1 MGFFNF
7 IETFFFFSLA
17 ISFILILLLVYHF
30 KQRMTTLE
38 QKSDTMVGIINDI
51 AKELTY
57 IKQVTTNYMMTSP
70 ISNNDKTAYMY
81 QFPPPFHQRSSTP
94 AYGINHIEIIHEE
107 GENDDDE
114 EDEDD
119 DDDEDDDEDDDD
131 EDDDEEE
138 ADENQIQKI
147 VVSDSEIDDEI
158 KIINLDTEI
167 CEQTEHV
174 AVFIDEPVDVSNF
187 SGGRATFE
195 VSSEGAGSPLP
206 ESTDVIDEPL
216 DVSEVV
222 DEPVDVSEVVD
233 EPVDVSEVV
242 DEPVDT
248 VVASINS
255 ETLSMEEKET
265 YRKMTTQALKTV
277 VASKELVSD
286 PSKMKKYELLQ
297 LLGAGSNSVT
307 M

>member
-30 KQRMTTLE
+30 KQRMCTLE

-70 ISNNDKTAYMY
+70 VVNNDKTSYMY

-94 AYGINHIEIIHEE
+94 AYGINHIEIIPEE
-107 GENDDDE
+107 GDDNDDE
-114 EDEDD
+114 
-119 DDDEDDDEDDDD
+119 EDDDD
-131 EDDDEEE
+131 EDD
-138 ADENQIQKI
+138 DENQIQKI

-158 KIINLDTEI
+158 KIINLETDT
-167 CEQTEHV
+167 CEQIDHV
-174 AVFIDEPVDVSNF
+174 TVFIDEPVDV
-187 SGGRATFE
+187 TE
-195 VSSEGAGSPLP
+195 VVNEPVEVVNEPVEVA
-206 ESTDVIDEPL
+206 DEP
-216 DVSEVV
+216 VEVADEPV
-222 DEPVDVSEVVD
+222 EVADEPVDVMGSSVV
-233 EPVDVSEVV
+233 SM
-242 DEPVDT
+242 
-248 VVASINS
+248 NS
-255 ETLSMEEKET
+255 ESLSLEEKET

-286 PSKMKKYELLQ
+286 PSKLKKHELLQ

>member
-57 IKQVTTNYMMTSP
+57 VKQVTTNYMITSP
-70 ISNNDKTAYMY
+70 ISNNDKTSYMY
-81 QFPPPFHQRSSTP
+81 QFPPPFHQRSP
-94 AYGINHIEIIHEE
+94 AYGIEVIRE
-107 GENDDDE
+107 DE
-114 EDEDD
+114 DEDEDEDD
-119 DDDEDDDEDDDD
+119 EDEDENDEDDDEHEDEDDDD
-131 EDDDEEE
+131 EDSGCDSADDDDY
-138 ADENQIQKI
+138 DENQIQKI

-158 KIINLDTEI
+158 KIINLDTEFY
-167 CEQTEHV
+167 EQTDHV
-174 AVFIDEPVDVSNF
+174 TVFIDEPNSSDDKVALRVSSEEATKDVSPFPVDVS
-187 SGGRATFE
+187 
-195 VSSEGAGSPLP
+195 
-206 ESTDVIDEPL
+206 ESTEVVDEPV
-216 DVSEVV
+216 DVAVVPEVADESEVV
-222 DEPVDVSEVVD
+222 DEPVDA
-233 EPVDVSEVV
+233 
-242 DEPVDT
+242 

-255 ETLSMEEKET
+255 ETLSLDEKET

-286 PSKMKKYELLQ
+286 PSKLKKYELLQ

>member
-70 ISNNDKTAYMY
+70 ISNNDQTAYMY
-81 QFPPPFHQRSSTP
+81 KFPPPFHQRSSIP
-94 AYGINHIEIIHEE
+94 AYGINHFEIIP
-107 GENDDDE
+107 E
-114 EDEDD
+114 EDGDTDNEDDKD
-119 DDDEDDDEDDDD
+119 DDDEDDEDDGDEDDGDEDGDD
-131 EDDDEEE
+131 E
-138 ADENQIQKI
+138 DENQIQKI

-167 CEQTEHV
+167 YETIDHV
-174 AVFIDEPVDVSNF
+174 TVFIDEP
-187 SGGRATFE
+187 
-195 VSSEGAGSPLP
+195 
-206 ESTDVIDEPL
+206 TD
-216 DVSEVV
+216 EVV
-222 DEPVDVSEVVD
+222 DAEIVDAEIVDAEVVNTEVMD
-233 EPVDVSEVV
+233 TEVMDTEVMYTEVV
-242 DEPVDT
+242 NT
-248 VVASINS
+248 

-277 VASKELVSD
+277 VVSKELITD
-286 PSKMKKYELLQ
+286 PSKLKKFELLQ

>member
-30 KQRMTTLE
+30 KQRMCTLE

-70 ISNNDKTAYMY
+70 VVNNDKTSYMY

-94 AYGINHIEIIHEE
+94 AYGINHIEIIPEE
-107 GENDDDE
+107 GDDNDDE
-114 EDEDD
+114 EDD
-119 DDDEDDDEDDDD
+119 DDDDEEDDDD
-131 EDDDEEE
+131 EDD
-138 ADENQIQKI
+138 DENQIQKI

-158 KIINLDTEI
+158 KIINLETDT
-167 CEQTEHV
+167 CEQIDHV
-174 AVFIDEPVDVSNF
+174 TVFIDEPVDV
-187 SGGRATFE
+187 TE
-195 VSSEGAGSPLP
+195 VVNEPVEVVNEPVEVA
-206 ESTDVIDEPL
+206 DEP
-216 DVSEVV
+216 VEVADEPV
-222 DEPVDVSEVVD
+222 EVADEPVEVADEPVDVMGSSVV
-233 EPVDVSEVV
+233 SM
-242 DEPVDT
+242 
-248 VVASINS
+248 NS
-255 ETLSMEEKET
+255 ESLSLEEKET

-286 PSKMKKYELLQ
+286 PSKLKKHELLQ

>member
-30 KQRMTTLE
+30 KQRMCTLE

-70 ISNNDKTAYMY
+70 VVNNDKTSYMY

-94 AYGINHIEIIHEE
+94 AYGINHIEIIPEE
-107 GENDDDE
+107 GDDNEEDDD
-114 EDEDD
+114 DEDD
-119 DDDEDDDEDDDD
+119 DDDDDNEEDDDEEDDDEDDDD
-131 EDDDEEE
+131 
-138 ADENQIQKI
+138 DENQIRKI

-158 KIINLDTEI
+158 KIINLDTDT
-167 CEQTEHV
+167 CEQIDHV
-174 AVFIDEPVDVSNF
+174 TVFIDEPVDV
-187 SGGRATFE
+187 TE
-195 VSSEGAGSPLP
+195 VA
-206 ESTDVIDEPL
+206 DVIDEPL

-222 DEPVDVSEVVD
+222 DEPVDASEVVD
-233 EPVDVSEVV
+233 EPVDVTEVVDEPVDASEVV
-242 DEPVDT
+242 DEPVDA
-248 VVASINS
+248 VVASVNS

-265 YRKMTTQALKTV
+265 YRKMSTQALKTV